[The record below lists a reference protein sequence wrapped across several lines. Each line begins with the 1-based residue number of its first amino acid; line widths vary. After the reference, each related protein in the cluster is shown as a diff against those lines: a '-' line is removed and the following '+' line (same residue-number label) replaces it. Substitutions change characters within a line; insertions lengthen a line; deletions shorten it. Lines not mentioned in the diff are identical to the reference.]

1 MRCGALSGEREDSPR
16 IPTGQPKPHPQ
27 SQDSGRK
34 KKTREKREGEKKKR
48 RKSDK
53 DEDKKKLR
61 IKCAIKIRAYF
72 VVVLVRVETDGPKTR
87 GGQSQAKKRGD
98 PHVPVP
104 TQLESSDPAEDV
116 WPDDRPPPREEELIE
131 PGQMT
136 RSNDRR
142 TCTASLL
149 INLTK

>member
-1 MRCGALSGEREDSPR
+1 MGRDRTPRGSLPGSLNPTLSRKTQAE
-16 IPTGQPKPHPQ
+16 
-27 SQDSGRK
+27 K

-61 IKCAIKIRAYF
+61 IKSAIKIRAYF

-87 GGQSQAKKRGD
+87 GGQSQAEKRGD

-104 TQLESSDPAEDV
+104 TQLESSDPAENV
-116 WPDDRPPPREEELIE
+116 WPDDRPPLREEELIE